1 MRDWQVD
8 QQDYTDWRFRSSSQC
23 KKLLRNTSDQPDVEY
38 FPLPLGFRF
47 AVSFVKF
54 CIHCLFIPTLIQAEN
69 NCWIDRSGKFKPNL
83 GPQRMN
89 PTDVCNPEWCQ
100 MDCSFFSPLIFPLCV
115 LSSRVAALVFLV
127 FLGFFLLVYWPCLC
141 HPPDWIC
148 LPSLT
153 DKILIHGGTLAL
165 RRADT
170 VTNAGGLRR
179 NKCTC
184 RRWLLVVLS
193 PWNTLTPFDSQ
204 FCLWARYTTGLNN
217 LLSANRLQRRRSITS
232 YEGLR
237 QPMRVVCSPG
247 TLQVSIA
254 VISTAAKNREEKM
267 RNAKLP
273 SWPIGVA
280 ATCNYISEEVHVR
293 LRLISGIQL
302 RRGCTV
308 RIAWI
313 QRRSLNQALAGC
325 QTLVWQVKTCGV
337 TCGLPVI
344 IVGRVLPPKNC
355 LIAKRFHHIWNDL
368 QVRFRIY
375 APCTL
380 LLLAFPLRYPL
391 SSELLHWY
399 QWIIPLQKYAIV

>member
-1 MRDWQVD
+1 MSDGLL
-8 QQDYTDWRFRSSSQC
+8 FLLSS
-23 KKLLRNTSDQPDVEY
+23 D
-38 FPLPLGFRF
+38 FPTLCLI
-47 AVSFVKF
+47 VSCCSLSFP
-54 CIHCLFIPTLIQAEN
+54 CLF
-69 NCWIDRSGKFKPNL
+69 
-83 GPQRMN
+83 
-89 PTDVCNPEWCQ
+89 
-100 MDCSFFSPLIFPLCV
+100 
-115 LSSRVAALVFLV
+115 
-127 FLGFFLLVYWPCLC
+127 GFFLLVYWPCLC
-141 HPPDWIC
+141 HSPDWIC

-204 FCLWARYTTGLNN
+204 FCLWARYTAGLNN

-247 TLQVSIA
+247 TLQVSIP

-273 SWPIGVA
+273 SWPIRVA

-313 QRRSLNQALAGC
+313 QRRSLNQALAGY

-375 APCTL
+375 TPCTL
-380 LLLAFPLRYPL
+380 LLLAFPLLYPL

-399 QWIIPLQKYAIV
+399 QWIIPVAKVCNSIMIYQN